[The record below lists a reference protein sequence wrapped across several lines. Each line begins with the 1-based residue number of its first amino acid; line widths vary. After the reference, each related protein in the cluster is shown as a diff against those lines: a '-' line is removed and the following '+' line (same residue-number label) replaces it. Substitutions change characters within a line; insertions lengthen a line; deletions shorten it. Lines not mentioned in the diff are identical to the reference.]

1 MRWSQ
6 VGPFLLC
13 QGRRREGTPAG
24 PYRTRVLNPKLYTNI
39 FFHYVVFF
47 QTSKKESSRGE

>member
-13 QGRRREGTPAG
+13 QGRRRERTPAG

-39 FFHYVVFF
+39 FFSLRRIFPNFKKRVF
-47 QTSKKESSRGE
+47 